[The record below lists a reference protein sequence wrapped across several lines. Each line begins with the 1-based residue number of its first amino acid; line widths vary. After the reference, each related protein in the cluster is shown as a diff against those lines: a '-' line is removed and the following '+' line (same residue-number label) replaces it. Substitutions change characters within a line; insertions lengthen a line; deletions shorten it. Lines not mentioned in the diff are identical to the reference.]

1 MKLYYTPG
9 ACSLSPHIVIK
20 EVDLPVELVKVDL
33 RKHTLEDGTDY
44 RTINP
49 LGYIPALELDNGTLL
64 LEGPAI
70 VQYLGDQKPEKG
82 VVPPNGSIKRYQLQQ
97 MLNFLSTELHKGFG
111 PLFYAQVAGK
121 YAELASQKLRGRF
134 EWINEQL
141 GSRSYLM
148 GDSFTVADAY
158 LFTLTGWC
166 SASWITTYFNTG
178 LDLSGGLE
186 NLQAWY
192 GRMRER
198 PAVQQALKEEGLA

>member
-70 VQYLGDQKPEKG
+70 VQYVADQKPEKG
-82 VVPPNGSIKRYQLQQ
+82 IIPPNGSVKRYQLQQ
-97 MLNFLSTELHKGFG
+97 WLNFLSTEIHKGFG
-111 PLFYAQVAGK
+111 PLIYKQVAGK
-121 YAELASQKLRGRF
+121 YAEVAAQKIRGRF
-134 EWINEQL
+134 EWLNEQL
-141 GSRSYLM
+141 GTRSYVA
-148 GDSFTVADAY
+148 GDSYTVADAY
-158 LFTLTGWC
+158 LFTLTGWG
-166 SASWITTYFNTG
+166 SASWITTYFPTG
-178 LDLSGGLE
+178 LDLNGLP
-186 NLQAWY
+186 NLEAWY
-192 GRMRER
+192 GRVRQR
-198 PAVQQALKEEGLA
+198 PAVQQAIKEEGLA